1 MRLKSVVRA
10 ALAALL
16 AFPALAVPALADEG
30 MWPFNNVPRAE
41 IKRRYG
47 FDVTDEWL
55 RKLQLASVAFP
66 GGSGSVVS
74 PDGLV
79 LTNHHIASES
89 LQKLS
94 TPERDLMKD
103 GFRARTRAE
112 ELRAP
117 DLELR
122 ILQSYDDVTER
133 VNAAVR
139 PGMSAAEANA
149 ARQSATNAIESE
161 SQQATGL
168 RSQVVALYQG
178 GQYYVYRYKT
188 YSDVRLVF
196 APETQIAFYG
206 GDPDNFTYP
215 RYALD
220 MALFRLYENGQPVRT
235 ENYLRWSRAGSRAG
249 ELVFVTG
256 HPGTTQRL
264 NTFAHLEF
272 LRDTA
277 LPLQIRNFERRR
289 RMLQR
294 YGAQGGEQERRA
306 LDDLLSVENALKV
319 YHGQLAGLRDPAFAA
334 RKRREEQAL
343 RRGVAADPRKASAY
357 GDAWDAIAKG
367 RGGLPAYER
376 ERRLLGGASL
386 SDTGWAFNSV
396 LFGHART
403 LVRLAE
409 ESQKPN
415 NERLPEYTDARRP
428 SLESSLYS
436 AAPVYEEYEQF
447 KLADSLAYMRD
458 ELGADHALVRRV
470 LGGKTPEA
478 RAAELISGTRLKD
491 VEYRRQLAAGGRDA
505 VRDSKDPLVVLAR
518 EVDEESR
525 RLRKRYE
532 GEVLG
537 VERAS
542 YAKIARALF
551 DTEGTRL
558 YPDATS
564 TLRLSFGAVRGYREN
579 NRVIPPYT
587 DFAGLYQ
594 RAAQHKSQKPYD
606 LPPRWTERRAR
617 LDLRVPFNLVST
629 NDIIG
634 GNSGSP
640 LINKDAEV
648 VGLVFDGNIQS
659 IVGSFVY
666 DDTQNRTVSVD
677 SRGMIEAL
685 RKVYDANEL
694 ADELTGGQP
703 AAART
708 APRATRRR
716 R

>member
-10 ALAALL
+10 ALAALML
-16 AFPALAVPALADEG
+16 FPALAVRARADEG

-55 RKLQLASVAFP
+55 RKLQLASVTFP

-74 PDGLV
+74 SDGLV
-79 LTNHHIASES
+79 LTNHHIASDT

-94 TPERDLMKD
+94 TPERDLMKN
-103 GFRARTRAE
+103 GFHARTRAE
-112 ELRAP
+112 ELPAP
-117 DLELR
+117 DLTLR

-139 PGMSAAEANA
+139 PGMSASEANA
-149 ARQSATNAIESE
+149 ARQSAMSAIESE
-161 SQQATGL
+161 SQQSTGL
-168 RSQVVALYQG
+168 QSQVVTLYQG

-188 YSDVRLVF
+188 YTDVRLVF
-196 APETQIAFYG
+196 APEGQIAFFG

-215 RYALD
+215 RYDLD
-220 MALFRLYENGQPVRT
+220 MSLFRLYENGRPVRT
-235 ENYLRWSRAGSRAG
+235 ENYLRWSKTGARAG

-272 LRDTA
+272 LRDTS
-277 LPLQIRNFERRR
+277 LPLLIRNFERRR
-289 RMLQR
+289 RMLNR
-294 YGAQGGEQERRA
+294 YSALGPEQERRA
-306 LDDLLSVENALKV
+306 LDALLTVENSLKV
-319 YHGQLAGLRDPAFAA
+319 YHGQMAGLRDPAFAA
-334 RKRREEQAL
+334 RKQRDEQAL
-343 RRGVAADPRKASAY
+343 RRSVAADPRKASAY
-357 GDAWDAIAKG
+357 GDAWESIAKG
-367 RGGLPAYER
+367 RKSLAAYER

-386 SDTGWAFNSV
+386 ADVGWAFNSV
-396 LFGHART
+396 LFGHARA

-409 ESQKPN
+409 ESGKPN
-415 NERLPEYTDARRP
+415 NERLPEYTDARR
-428 SLESSLYS
+428 SELESFLYS
-436 AAPVYEEYEQF
+436 TAPVYEDFDQF
-447 KLADSLAYMRD
+447 QLADSLAYMRE

-470 LGGKTPEA
+470 LGGKIPEA
-478 RAAELISGTRLKD
+478 RAAELISGTRLKN

-537 VERAS
+537 VERAA

-564 TLRLSFGAVRGYREN
+564 TLRLSFGAVKGYREN
-579 NRVIPPYT
+579 GRVIPPFT
-587 DFAGLYQ
+587 NFAGLYQ
-594 RAAQHKSQKPYD
+594 RAAEHKFRKPYD
-606 LPPRWTERRAR
+606 LPPRWVERKAR
-617 LDLRVPFNLVST
+617 LNLRVPFNLVST

-648 VGLVFDGNIQS
+648 VGLIFDGNIQS

-666 DDTQNRTVSVD
+666 DDTQNRSVSVD

-694 ADELTGGQP
+694 ADELT
-703 AAART
+703 
-708 APRATRRR
+708 
-716 R
+716 